1 MNNVKTLIGI
11 KKCSGSLSKFC
22 IIQAEDYEIRQS
34 EATVMSVLDSVVTST
49 CTTRMPASGRD
60 GYGCEQWSARCEP
73 AISPIKDKDGLVTT
87 SGPRRKCQR
96 LYLLDIMRLQRA
108 RRGMSLSMTTLH
120 NAMRVL

>member
-1 MNNVKTLIGI
+1 M
-11 KKCSGSLSKFC
+11 F
-22 IIQAEDYEIRQS
+22 
-34 EATVMSVLDSVVTST
+34 DSVVTST

-60 GYGCEQWSARCEP
+60 GYGGEQWSARCEP

-108 RRGMSLSMTTLH
+108 HRGMAFSMSTLH